1 MYISELIPD
10 FLESLEIEKGRSTRT
25 IENYRLYLN
34 RFFELCLE
42 DFEPENDFKPKDIT
56 PELLRKYRLRLNRF
70 EDNQNHERLTTLTQS
85 YHLIALRGF
94 LKYLAK
100 RGINSLDP
108 VSSNCLAPPKSKSPS
123 FTTTKL
129 STYSTKFHLI
139 PKLD

>member
-56 PELLRKYRLRLNRF
+56 PELLRKYRL
-70 EDNQNHERLTTLTQS
+70 
-85 YHLIALRGF
+85 LRGQ
-94 LKYLAK
+94 
-100 RGINSLDP
+100 
-108 VSSNCLAPPKSKSPS
+108 SKP
-123 FTTTKL
+123 
-129 STYSTKFHLI
+129 
-139 PKLD
+139 